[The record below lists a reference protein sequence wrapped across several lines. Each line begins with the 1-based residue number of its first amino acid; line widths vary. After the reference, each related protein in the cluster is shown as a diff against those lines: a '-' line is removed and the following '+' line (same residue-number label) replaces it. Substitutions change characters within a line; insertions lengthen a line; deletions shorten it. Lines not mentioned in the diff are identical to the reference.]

1 MHALI
6 AAVLF
11 AQAIGVPPQP
21 SCDGNPSKEHP
32 GYKTQAG
39 WAITAIDAP
48 KELAVEFLCKG
59 SEGLVV
65 LQQVQSRTSDGI
77 PVWKILAEKK
87 IRLAKGEGL
96 LTVSTCK
103 VGGEPSEEVVPLG
116 HYSKE
121 GAAVITRAFRA
132 NRAKETFE
140 VITRSSVECEVE
152 GDD

>member
-1 MHALI
+1 MHVLI

-11 AQAIGVPPQP
+11 AQAVGVPPQP

-39 WAITAIDAP
+39 WTITSTGDP
-48 KELAVEFLCKG
+48 KELGVEFLCKG
-59 SEGLVV
+59 SEGLILLHSVV
-65 LQQVQSRTSDGI
+65 SRTADGI
-77 PVWKILAEKK
+77 PVWKILAQKK
-87 IRLAKGEGL
+87 IKLAKGEGL
-96 LTVSTCK
+96 LTVSTCT
-103 VGGEPSEEVVPLG
+103 VGGKPDEEVVPLG
-116 HYSKE
+116 HYSKA

-140 VITRSSVECEVE
+140 VIAPATIACEVE

>member
-6 AAVLF
+6 AAVFL
-11 AQAIGVPPQP
+11 AQALGVPPQP

-59 SEGLVV
+59 SEGLIV
-65 LQQVQSRTSDGI
+65 LQQVQSRTSDGM
-77 PVWKILAEKK
+77 PVWKILAKKK
-87 IRLAKGEGL
+87 IKLAKGEGL

-103 VGGEPSEEVVPLG
+103 VGGEPSDEVVPLG
-116 HYSKE
+116 RYSKE
-121 GAAVITRAFRA
+121 GAAIITRAFRA

-140 VITRSSVECEVE
+140 VISPSTVECEVE
-152 GDD
+152 GD

>member
-1 MHALI
+1 MHVLI
-6 AAVLF
+6 AAVFF

-21 SCDGNPSKEHP
+21 SCAGNASKEHP

-39 WAITAIDAP
+39 WTISSTDDA

-59 SEGLVV
+59 NEGLIV
-65 LQQVQSRTSDGI
+65 LQQVQSRTPDGI

-87 IRLAKGEGL
+87 IKLAKGEGL

-103 VGGEPSEEVVPLG
+103 VGGEPSDEVVPLG
-116 HYSKE
+116 HYSKD

-132 NRAKETFE
+132 NRAKEIFE
-140 VITRSSVECEVE
+140 VITPSTVECEVE

>member
-1 MHALI
+1 MQIQIALL
-6 AAVLF
+6 VF

-59 SEGLVV
+59 SEGLIL
-65 LQQVQSRTSDGI
+65 LQSVERRTPDGI
-77 PVWKILAEKK
+77 PVWKILAQKK
-87 IRLAKGEGL
+87 IKLAKGEGL

-103 VGGEPSEEVVPLG
+103 VGGEAIRGSRSAWPLWEGGSGRHHAGLPGQSRQRDFRG
-116 HYSKE
+116 H
-121 GAAVITRAFRA
+121 RALHCR
-132 NRAKETFE
+132 
-140 VITRSSVECEVE
+140 V
-152 GDD
+152 

>member
-1 MHALI
+1 MHFMV

-11 AQAIGVPPQP
+11 SQAIGVPPQP
-21 SCDGNPSKEHP
+21 ACNGNPSKEHP

-39 WAITAIDAP
+39 WTITAVDAP
-48 KELAVEFLCKG
+48 KELAVEFLCKA
-59 SEGLVV
+59 SEGLIV
-65 LQQVQSRTSDGI
+65 LQQVESRTPDGM

-87 IRLAKGEGL
+87 IKLAKGEGL
-96 LTVSTCK
+96 LTVSTCQ
-103 VGGEPSEEVVPLG
+103 VGGQPDEEVVPLG
-116 HYSKE
+116 HYSKD

-140 VITRSSVECEVE
+140 VIAASTVACEVE

>member
-11 AQAIGVPPQP
+11 AQAVGVPPQP
-21 SCDGNPSKEHP
+21 SCIGNPSKEHP
-32 GYKTQAG
+32 GYKSQAG

-59 SEGLVV
+59 SEGLIV
-65 LQQVQSRTSDGI
+65 LQQVRSRTSDGI
-77 PVWKILAEKK
+77 PVWKILAQKK
-87 IRLAKGEGL
+87 IKLAKGEGL
-96 LTVSTCK
+96 LTVSTCT

-116 HYSKE
+116 HYSKD

-132 NRAKETFE
+132 NRAKETLE
-140 VITRSSVECEVE
+140 IISPAKVECEVE
-152 GDD
+152 GGD